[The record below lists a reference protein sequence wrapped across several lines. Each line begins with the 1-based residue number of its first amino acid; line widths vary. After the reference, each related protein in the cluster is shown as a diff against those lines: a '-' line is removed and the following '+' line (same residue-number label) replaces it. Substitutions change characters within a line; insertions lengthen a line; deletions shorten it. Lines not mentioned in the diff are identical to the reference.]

1 MMPRRSLRLTV
12 VASAVLFACN
22 VQAQQTIAPAAAA
35 AAAAADDAPAT
46 PLKAEKAAKADPSAM
61 QTVQVKGSGYD
72 PRRDDTASKMIVSSE
87 EILKYGDT
95 NVTDVLKRLPGITV
109 SGAAGRSG
117 GEIRMRGLGS
127 GYTQILLNG
136 ERAPAGF
143 SLDTLSPDVIERI
156 EILHAASAEY
166 STQSIAGTINVV
178 LKKAVKTAQR
188 DVKLSVGGGRDAF
201 VSNGNLQL
209 SDKEGIFSYS
219 LAASFYRFDHHYG
232 NSAADSPALD
242 LGYLP
247 DGQKNLLRHIT
258 GTANGRSEGINLSPR
273 LNWAFADGD
282 NLTAQFFLNGGRS
295 DNRNHSRTET
305 LMGARPDYDT
315 NDGTSGNHYVF
326 GRTDL
331 TWVRKLDGGAK
342 LELGVRASTT
352 SNTADSHPL
361 GYIDGA
367 GLVLDRK
374 VRVEASYSSLSST
387 GKYSTPWMPGHALSM
402 GWDGTVSQREEERR
416 QRELA
421 LPGGQPPVDSDEHFD
436 ADINLL
442 ALYVQDEWDITPR
455 WSMYAGVRW
464 EAIDTRSAGDTFDA
478 VQQRSSVWSPL
489 LQTLWKLPDTKGDQV
504 RLALT
509 RTYKSPSTTN
519 LIPRRSISTN
529 NSQTDP
535 DRVGNPY
542 LKPELAL
549 GIDASYEHY
558 WAEGALL
565 SARASARRID
575 GYTRQGLLFINDRW
589 VSTPINDGRAN
600 TQTLELEAKFPLRA
614 VLAAPVPALDV
625 RASVSRNWSQV
636 EQVPGPDN
644 RLDQQ
649 TPLSG
654 NFGLDYKT
662 PDGVLTTGG
671 SFNFRTGGPVRIT
684 ERQSAY
690 TSPRRDLD
698 LYAVWKFDA
707 KNQLR
712 LAVMNLLAQD
722 FESNTSYTDASGT
735 IARNGISSS
744 SPQARA
750 TMEMK
755 F

>member
-1 MMPRRSLRLTV
+1 MMPRRTLRLTV
-12 VASAVLFACN
+12 VASAVLFACH
-22 VQAQQTIAPAAAA
+22 VQAQQSEAPAADSVA
-35 AAAAADDAPAT
+35 AT
-46 PLKAEKAAKADPSAM
+46 PPKAEKLAAPAM
-61 QTVQVKGSGYD
+61 QTVEVKGSGYD

-188 DVKLSVGGGRDAF
+188 EVKLGVQGSK
-201 VSNGNLQL
+201 VSFSPTLNVQL
-209 SDKEGIFSYS
+209 SDRDGNFSYS
-219 LAASFYRFDHHYG
+219 LAGALYRFDYHYDNPG
-232 NSAADSPALD
+232 MD
-242 LGYLP
+242 LAYLP
-247 DGQKNLLRHIT
+247 DGGQSLLRRVNGT
-258 GTANGRSEGINLSPR
+258 GDGRSQGVNLSPR
-273 LNWAFADGD
+273 LNWTLAGGD
-282 NLTAQFFLNGGRS
+282 TLTAQFFLSAGRS
-295 DNRNHSRTET
+295 ENRSHSRSETE
-305 LMGARPDYDT
+305 LGMRPDYDT
-315 NDGTSGNHYVF
+315 TDSQNNNDYRY
-326 GRTDL
+326 GRADL
-331 TWVRKLDGGAK
+331 TWVHKLEGGAK
-342 LELGVRASTT
+342 LELKFGASG
-352 SNTADSHPL
+352 SGSTADGRPV
-361 GYIDGA
+361 GYIDGV
-367 GLVLDRK
+367 GLALDRT
-374 VRVEASYSSLSST
+374 VRVEASERGLSST
-387 GKYSTPWMPGHALSM
+387 GKYSAPWVPGHALSM
-402 GWDGTVSQREEERR
+402 GWDGAFTRREEDRW

-421 LPGGQPPVDSDEHFD
+421 LPGGRPPVNSDED
-436 ADINLL
+436 YNADIKRL
-442 ALYVQDEWDITPR
+442 ALYAQDEWEITPR

-464 EAIDTRSAGDTFDA
+464 EGIDTRSDGDSFDA

-509 RTYKSPSTTN
+509 RTYKAPQTGS
-519 LIPRRSISTN
+519 LIPRRSLSTN
-529 NSQTDP
+529 NSQSEP
-535 DRVGNPY
+535 DREGNPN

-589 VSTPINDGRAN
+589 VSTPVNDGRAN
-600 TQTLELEAKFPLRA
+600 TQTVELEAKFPLRA
-614 VLAAPVPALDV
+614 VLAAPVPALDL
-625 RASVSRNWSQV
+625 RASISRNWSQV
-636 EQVPGPDN
+636 DQVPGPNN

-649 TPLSG
+649 TPVSG

-662 PDGVLTTGG
+662 PDGMLTTGG
-671 SFNFRTGGPVRIT
+671 SFNFRNGGPVRIT

-690 TSPRRDLD
+690 TTPRRDLD
-698 LYAVWKFDA
+698 IYALWKFDA

-712 LAVMNLLAQD
+712 LAMSNLLAQD
-722 FESNTSYTDASGT
+722 FESSSSYTDASGT
-735 IARNGISSS
+735 IIRNSISPS

>member
-1 MMPRRSLRLTV
+1 MIPRHPFALRLTV
-12 VASAVLFACN
+12 VAAAVLFACN
-22 VQAQQTIAPAAAA
+22 VQAQQNSTTPQPDAA
-35 AAAAADDAPAT
+35 DAPAEKK
-46 PLKAEKAAKADPSAM
+46 PLKPAKADAPAV
-61 QTVQVKGSGYD
+61 QTVEVKGSGYD

-188 DVKLSVGGGRDAF
+188 ELKLGVQRSRDSFSPSV
-201 VSNGNLQL
+201 NLQL
-209 SDKEGIFSYS
+209 SDRDGNFSYS
-219 LAASFYRFDHHYG
+219 MAGSLFRYDYHYD
-232 NSAADSPALD
+232 NPALE
-242 LGYLP
+242 LGFTP
-247 DGQKNLLRHIT
+247 DGRQNMLRRTHGT
-258 GTANGRSEGINLSPR
+258 GDGRPEGINLSPR
-273 LNWAFADGD
+273 LNWVLPGGD
-282 NLTAQFFLNGGRS
+282 NLTAQFFFNGGRS
-295 DNRNHSRTET
+295 NHRNFSRADTEQ
-305 LMGARPDYDT
+305 GARPDYDT
-315 NDGTSGNHYVF
+315 NTGTSSNHNAF
-326 GRTDL
+326 GRSDL
-331 TWVRKLDGGAK
+331 TWVHKLEGGAR
-342 LELGVRASTT
+342 LELKIGASSARNT
-352 SNTADSHPL
+352 SDGWQQ
-361 GYIDGA
+361 GYIDGV
-367 GLVLDRK
+367 GLALERLTHVK
-374 VRVEASYSSLSST
+374 STENGVSST
-387 GKYSTPWMPGHALSM
+387 GKYSTPLVPGHALSM
-402 GWDGTVSQREEERR
+402 GWDGAYNKREEDRLQRETP
-416 QRELA
+416 
-421 LPGGQPPVDSDEHFD
+421 LPGGRPPFNSDEDFD
-436 ADINLL
+436 ANIKRL
-442 ALYVQDEWDITPR
+442 ALYAQDEWDITPR

-464 EAIDTRSAGDTFDA
+464 EGMDTRSAGNSFDE
-478 VQQRSSVWSPL
+478 VQQRTSVWSPL
-489 LQTLWKLPDTKGDQV
+489 LQTLWKLPDTKGDQI

-509 RTYKSPSTTN
+509 RTYKAQPTAS
-519 LIPRRSISTN
+519 LIPRRFTSTN

-535 DRVGNPY
+535 DREGNPN
-542 LKPELAL
+542 LRPELAL

-589 VSTPINDGRAN
+589 VSTPVNDGRAN

-614 VLAAPVPALDV
+614 VFSTPVPAIDL
-625 RASVSRNWSQV
+625 RGSISRNWSQV
-636 EQVPGPDN
+636 DQVPGPNN

-649 TPLSG
+649 TPVSA
-654 NFGLDYKT
+654 NFGIDYKT

-671 SFNFRTGGPVRIT
+671 SFNFRNGGPVRIT

-690 TSPRRDLD
+690 SSPRRDLD
-698 LYAVWKFDA
+698 LYALWKFNP

-712 LAVMNLLAQD
+712 LAISNLLAQD
-722 FESNTSYTDASGT
+722 FESDTRYTDATGT
-735 IARNGISSS
+735 IQRNNISPS

-750 TMEMK
+750 TLEMK

>member
-1 MMPRRSLRLTV
+1 MLL
-12 VASAVLFACN
+12 AWN
-22 VQAQQTIAPAAAA
+22 VQAQQSETPAADAAAA
-35 AAAAADDAPAT
+35 
-46 PLKAEKAAKADPSAM
+46 PLKADKADKSAAPAM
-61 QTVQVKGSGYD
+61 QTVEVKGSGYD
-72 PRRDDTASKMIVSSE
+72 PRRDDTASKMIVGSE

-188 DVKLSVGGGRDAF
+188 DVKLGVGGGRDAF
-201 VSNGNLQL
+201 SSNGNLQL
-209 SDKEGIFSYS
+209 SDKDGIFSYS
-219 LAASFYRFDHHYG
+219 LAASFYRYDYHYA
-232 NSAADSPALD
+232 NPARD
-242 LGYLP
+242 LGYAP
-247 DGQKNLLRHIT
+247 EGQQNLLRSSKGT
-258 GTANGRSEGINLSPR
+258 GDGRSEGINMSPR
-273 LNWAFADGD
+273 LNWAFPGGD
-282 NLTAQFFLNGGRS
+282 NLTAQFFLNVGRNES
-295 DNRNHSRTET
+295 RTHSRTDT
-305 LMGARPDYDT
+305 LMGLRPDYDT
-315 NDGTSGNHYVF
+315 NDSDGGNHYVF

-331 TWVRKLDGGAK
+331 TWVRKLDGGAR
-342 LELGVRASTT
+342 LELGLRVGL
-352 SNTADSHPL
+352 SNNSSDNHPL
-361 GYIDGA
+361 GHIDGV
-367 GLVLDRK
+367 GLALDRSA
-374 VRVEASYSSLSST
+374 RVDASEKSVSST
-387 GKYSTPWMPGHALSM
+387 GKYSSPLIPGHALSM
-402 GWDGTVSQREEERR
+402 GWDGSYGKRDEERW

-421 LPGGQPPVDSDEHFD
+421 LPGGRPPFNVDEDFN
-436 ADINLL
+436 ADIKRL
-442 ALYVQDEWDITPR
+442 ALYAQDEWEITPR

-464 EAIDTRSAGDTFDA
+464 EGIDTRSIGNTYDE

-509 RTYKSPSTTN
+509 RTYKAPATSS
-519 LIPRRSISTN
+519 LIPRRMMSTN
-529 NSQTDP
+529 NSQTEP
-535 DRVGNPY
+535 DREGNPN

-575 GYTRQGLLFINDRW
+575 GYTRQGLLYINERW
-589 VSTPINDGRAN
+589 VSTPVNDGRAN

-614 VLAAPVPALDV
+614 VLAAPVPAIDL

-636 EQVPGPDN
+636 EHVPGPDN

-649 TPLSG
+649 TPVSG

-662 PDGVLTTGG
+662 PDGMLTTGG
-671 SFNFRTGGPVRIT
+671 SFNFRNGGPVRIT

-698 LYAVWKFDA
+698 IYALWKFDA

-712 LAVMNLLAQD
+712 LAVSNLLAQD
-722 FESNTSYTDASGT
+722 FESTTTYADASGT
-735 IARNGISSS
+735 IVRNNISPS

>member
-12 VASAVLFACN
+12 VCSAVLFAWN
-22 VQAQQTIAPAAAA
+22 VQAQQSETPAAT
-35 AAAAADDAPAT
+35 DASGA
-46 PLKAEKAAKADPSAM
+46 PLKAAKAAAPAM
-61 QTVQVKGSGYD
+61 QTVEVKGSGYD
-72 PRRDDTASKMIVSSE
+72 PRRDDTASKMVVNSE

-188 DVKLSVGGGRDAF
+188 ELKLGVQGSDVSFSPSV
-201 VSNGNLQL
+201 NLQL
-209 SDKEGIFSYS
+209 SDRDGNFSYS
-219 LAASFYRFDHHYG
+219 MAASLFRYDYHYDNPG
-232 NSAADSPALD
+232 LE
-242 LGYLP
+242 LGYAP
-247 DGQKNLLRHIT
+247 DGRQNLLRRTNGT
-258 GTANGRSEGINLSPR
+258 GDGRPEGINLSPR
-273 LNWAFADGD
+273 LNWVLAGGD
-282 NLTAQFFLNGGRS
+282 NVTAQFFFNGGRS
-295 DNRNHSRTET
+295 NHRNFSRAETEQ
-305 LMGARPDYDT
+305 GVRPDYDT
-315 NDGTSGNHYVF
+315 NTGSSSNHNAF
-326 GRTDL
+326 GRSDL
-331 TWVRKLDGGAK
+331 TWLHKLAGGAK
-342 LELGVRASTT
+342 LELKIGASAARNT
-352 SNTADSHPL
+352 SDSL
-361 GYIDGA
+361 QQGFIDGS
-367 GLVLDRK
+367 GLALERQVAVK
-374 VRVEASYSSLSST
+374 STENGVSST
-387 GKYSTPWMPGHALSM
+387 GKYSSPLLPGHALSM
-402 GWDGTVSQREEERR
+402 GWDGAYTQRDETRR
-416 QRELA
+416 QREAA
-421 LPGGQPPVDSDEHFD
+421 LGVSGARPPVNSDEGFD
-436 ADINLL
+436 ATIKRL
-442 ALYVQDEWDITPR
+442 ALYVQDEWEITPR

-464 EAIDTRSAGDTFDA
+464 EGIDTRSAGDTYDE
-478 VQQRSSVWSPL
+478 VNQRTSVWSPL

-509 RTYKSPSTTN
+509 RTYKAQPTAS
-519 LIPRRSISTN
+519 LIPRRNTSTN

-535 DRVGNPY
+535 DREGNPY

-589 VSTPINDGRAN
+589 VSTPVNDGRAN

-614 VLAAPVPALDV
+614 VMAAPVPAIDL

-636 EQVPGPDN
+636 EQVPGPNN

-649 TPLSG
+649 TPVSG
-654 NFGLDYKT
+654 NVGLDYKT

-671 SFNFRTGGPVRIT
+671 SFNFRNGGPVRIT

-698 LYAVWKFDA
+698 IYALWKFDA

-712 LAVMNLLAQD
+712 LAVSNLLAQD
-722 FESNTSYTDASGT
+722 FESDTVYTDANGV
-735 IARNGISSS
+735 IARNSISPS

-750 TMEMK
+750 TLEMK

>member
-1 MMPRRSLRLTV
+1 MMPRSLFSLRLTV
-12 VASAVLFACN
+12 AASAVFFAWN
-22 VQAQQTIAPAAAA
+22 VQAQQTQNAAAA
-35 AAAAADDAPAT
+35 SAPSKAD
-46 PLKAEKAAKADPSAM
+46 KAAKSEPAAM
-61 QTVQVKGSGYD
+61 QTVEVKGSGYD
-72 PRRDDTASKMIVSSE
+72 PRRDDTASKMVVSSE

-95 NVTDVLKRLPGITV
+95 NVTDVLKRLPGITI
-109 SGAAGRSG
+109 SGAAGRTG

-156 EILHAASAEY
+156 EILHAASAEF

-178 LKKAVKTAQR
+178 LKKAVKTAQHELKLGVQGS
-188 DVKLSVGGGRDAF
+188 DVSFSPSV
-201 VSNGNLQL
+201 NLLL
-209 SDKEGIFSYS
+209 SDRVGNFSYS
-219 LAASFYRFDHHYG
+219 LAASMFRYDYHYDNPG
-232 NSAADSPALD
+232 LE
-242 LGYLP
+242 LGYAP
-247 DGQKNLLRHIT
+247 DGRQNLLRRTNGT
-258 GTANGRSEGINLSPR
+258 GDGRPEGINLSPR
-273 LNWAFADGD
+273 LNWVLPGGD
-282 NLTAQFFLNGGRS
+282 NLTAQLFFNGGRS
-295 DNRNHSRTET
+295 NHRSFSRVDTQQG
-305 LMGARPDYDT
+305 LRPDYDT
-315 NDGTSGNHYVF
+315 STGSSSNHNAF
-326 GRTDL
+326 GRSDL
-331 TWVRKLDGGAK
+331 TWMHKLAGGAK
-342 LELGVRASTT
+342 LELKIGASAARNT
-352 SNTADSHPL
+352 SDSL
-361 GYIDGA
+361 QQGTIDGS
-367 GLVLDRK
+367 GLALERTVGVK
-374 VRVEASYSSLSST
+374 ATENGVSST
-387 GKYSTPWMPGHALSM
+387 GKYSSPLLPGHALSM
-402 GWDGTVSQREEERR
+402 GWDGAHTGRDEARR
-416 QRELA
+416 QREAA
-421 LPGGQPPVDSDEHFD
+421 LPGARPVNSDEGFD
-436 ADINLL
+436 ATIARL

-464 EAIDTRSAGDTFDA
+464 EGIDTRSAGDTYDE
-478 VQQRSSVWSPL
+478 VQQRTSVWSPL

-509 RTYKSPSTTN
+509 RTYKAQPTSS
-519 LIPRRSISTN
+519 LIPRRNTSTN

-535 DRVGNPY
+535 DREGNPY

-575 GYTRQGLLFINDRW
+575 GYTRQGLLYSNERW
-589 VSTPINDGRAN
+589 VSTPVNDGRAN

-614 VLAAPVPALDV
+614 VLSVPASASASVPALDL

-649 TPLSG
+649 TPVSG

-662 PDGVLTTGG
+662 PDGVLSTGG
-671 SFNFRTGGPVRIT
+671 SFNFRNGGPVRIT

-690 TSPRRDLD
+690 TSPRRDVD
-698 LYAVWKFDA
+698 IYALWKFDA

-712 LAVMNLLAQD
+712 LAVSNLLAQD
-722 FESNTSYTDASGT
+722 FESNTSYADASGT
-735 IARNGISSS
+735 IQRNSISPS

>member
-1 MMPRRSLRLTV
+1 MMPCRSFRLTV
-12 VASAVLFACN
+12 VASAVLFACH
-22 VQAQQTIAPAAAA
+22 VQARQSETPVAADAAAVPLQADKA
-35 AAAAADDAPAT
+35 AAP
-46 PLKAEKAAKADPSAM
+46 AM
-61 QTVQVKGSGYD
+61 QTVEVKGGDYD

-201 VSNGNLQL
+201 SSNGNLQL
-209 SDKEGIFSYS
+209 SDKAGIFSYA
-219 LAASFYRFDHHYG
+219 LAASFYRYDYHYD
-232 NSAADSPALD
+232 NPADNPALD

-247 DGQKNLLRHIT
+247 DGRQNLLRHIT
-258 GTANGRSEGINLSPR
+258 GTGKGRSEGINLSPR

-282 NLTAQFFLNGGRS
+282 NLTAQFFLNAGRS
-295 DNRNHSRTET
+295 DNRSHGRTET
-305 LMGARPDYDT
+305 LQGARPDYDT
-315 NDGTSGNHYVF
+315 NDGTSGNRHVF

-331 TWVRKLDGGAK
+331 TWVRKLDAGAK
-342 LELGVRASTT
+342 LELGLRVSATG
-352 SNTADSHPL
+352 NTADSHPL
-361 GYIDGA
+361 GYSDDL

-374 VRVEASYSSLSST
+374 VRVEATYSSVSST
-387 GKYSTPWMPGHALSM
+387 GKYSAPWLPGHALSM
-402 GWDGTVSQREEERR
+402 GWDGTLSQREEERR

-421 LPGGQPPVDSDEHFD
+421 LAGGRPPIDSDEHFD
-436 ADINLL
+436 ADIKLL
-442 ALYVQDEWDITPR
+442 AVYAQDEWDITPR

-464 EAIDTRSAGDTFDA
+464 EGIDTRSAGDTFDA
-478 VQQRSSVWSPL
+478 VQQRSGVWSPL

-509 RTYKSPSTTN
+509 RTYKSPSTSN

-529 NSQTDP
+529 NSQTEP
-535 DRVGNPY
+535 DRVGNPN

-558 WAEGALL
+558 WADSALL

-575 GYTRQGLLFINDRW
+575 GYTRQGLLLIDERW

-625 RASVSRNWSQV
+625 RASISRNWSQV

-654 NFGLDYKT
+654 NVGLDYKT
-662 PDGVLTTGG
+662 PDGVLSTGG
-671 SFNFRTGGPVRIT
+671 SFTFRTGGPVRIT

-712 LAVMNLLAQD
+712 VAVSNLLAQD

-735 IARNGISSS
+735 IARNGISTSV
-744 SPQARA
+744 PQARA

>member
-1 MMPRRSLRLTV
+1 MMPRRSFRLTV
-12 VASAVLFACN
+12 VASAVLFACH
-22 VQAQQTIAPAAAA
+22 VQARQSETPVAADAAAVPLQADKA
-35 AAAAADDAPAT
+35 AAP
-46 PLKAEKAAKADPSAM
+46 AM
-61 QTVQVKGSGYD
+61 QTVEVKGGGYD

-201 VSNGNLQL
+201 SSNGNLQL
-209 SDKEGIFSYS
+209 SDKAGIFSYA
-219 LAASFYRFDHHYG
+219 LAASFYRYDYHYD
-232 NSAADSPALD
+232 NPADNPALD

-247 DGQKNLLRHIT
+247 DGRQNLLRHIT
-258 GTANGRSEGINLSPR
+258 GTGKGRSEGINLSPR

-282 NLTAQFFLNGGRS
+282 NLTAQFFLNAGRS
-295 DNRNHSRTET
+295 DNRSHSRTET
-305 LMGARPDYDT
+305 LLGARPDYDT
-315 NDGTSGNHYVF
+315 NDGTSGNRYVF

-331 TWVRKLDGGAK
+331 TWVRKLDAGAK
-342 LELGVRASTT
+342 LELGLRVSATG
-352 SNTADSHPL
+352 NTADSHPL
-361 GYIDGA
+361 GYSDDL

-374 VRVEASYSSLSST
+374 VRVEATYSSVSST
-387 GKYSTPWMPGHALSM
+387 GKYSAPWLPGHALSM
-402 GWDGTVSQREEERR
+402 GWDGTLSQREEERR

-421 LPGGQPPVDSDEHFD
+421 LAGGRPPIDSDEHFD
-436 ADINLL
+436 ADIKLL
-442 ALYVQDEWDITPR
+442 AVYAQDEWDITPR

-464 EAIDTRSAGDTFDA
+464 EGIDTRSAGDTFDA
-478 VQQRSSVWSPL
+478 VQQRSGVWSPL

-509 RTYKSPSTTN
+509 RTYKSPSTSN

-529 NSQTDP
+529 NSQTEP
-535 DRVGNPY
+535 DRVGNPN

-558 WAEGALL
+558 WADSALL

-575 GYTRQGLLFINDRW
+575 GYTRQGLLLIDERW

-625 RASVSRNWSQV
+625 RASISRNWSQV

-654 NFGLDYKT
+654 NVGLDYKT
-662 PDGVLTTGG
+662 PDGVLSTGG
-671 SFNFRTGGPVRIT
+671 SFTFRTGGPVRIT

-712 LAVMNLLAQD
+712 VAVSNLLAQD

-735 IARNGISSS
+735 IARNGISTSV
-744 SPQARA
+744 PQARA

>member
-12 VASAVLFACN
+12 VACAVLVACHA
-22 VQAQQTIAPAAAA
+22 QAQQTEI
-35 AAAAADDAPAT
+35 AAADGASAT
-46 PLKAEKAAKADPSAM
+46 PLKTDNAAPAM
-61 QTVQVKGSGYD
+61 QTVEVKGSGYD
-72 PRRDDTASKMIVSSE
+72 PRRDDTASKMVVSSE
-87 EILKYGDT
+87 EIVKYGDT
-95 NVTDVLKRLPGITV
+95 SVTDVLKRLPGITV
-109 SGAAGRSG
+109 SGAAGRAG

-188 DVKLSVGGGRDAF
+188 DIKLGVGGARDAF
-201 VSNGNLQL
+201 SSNGNLQL
-209 SDKEGIFSYS
+209 SDKDGMFSYS
-219 LAASFYRFDHHYG
+219 LAASFYRYDYHYE
-232 NSAADSPALD
+232 SAHDKPSLD

-247 DGQKNLLRHIT
+247 DGQQNLLRRMT
-258 GTANGRSEGINLSPR
+258 GTADGRSEGINLSPR
-273 LNWAFADGD
+273 LNWAFPGGD
-282 NLTAQFFLNGGRS
+282 NLTVQFFLNGGRS
-295 DNRNHSRTET
+295 DNRNHNRTET
-305 LMGARPDYDT
+305 VLGTRPDYDT
-315 NDGTSGNHYVF
+315 DEGSSGNHYVF

-331 TWVRKLDGGAK
+331 NWVRKLDGGAK
-342 LELGVRASTT
+342 LELGLRASAT

-361 GYIDGA
+361 GYIDGV

-374 VRVEASYSSLSST
+374 VHVAATYSSLSST
-387 GKYSTPWMPGHALSM
+387 GKYLAPWMPGHALSM
-402 GWDGTVSQREEERR
+402 GWDGTLSQREEERR
-416 QRELA
+416 QREVA
-421 LPGGQPPVDSDEHFD
+421 LPGGRPPVDSDEHFD
-436 ADINLL
+436 ADIKLL
-442 ALYVQDEWDITPR
+442 ALYAQDEWDITPR
-455 WSMYAGVRW
+455 WSMYAGLRW
-464 EAIDTRSAGDTFDA
+464 EGIATRSAGDSFDA

-509 RTYKSPSTTN
+509 HTYKAPSTTN

-529 NSQTDP
+529 NSQTEP
-535 DRVGNPY
+535 DRVGNPN

-589 VSTPINDGRAN
+589 VSTPVNDGRAN

-614 VLAAPVPALDV
+614 VLAAPAPALDL

-649 TPLSG
+649 TPVSG
-654 NFGLDYKT
+654 NVGLDYKT

-671 SFNFRTGGPVRIT
+671 SFNFRNGGPVRIT

-698 LYAVWKFDA
+698 MYALWKFDA

-712 LAVMNLLAQD
+712 LAVSNLLAQD

-735 IARNGISSS
+735 LQRNSISTS

>member
-1 MMPRRSLRLTV
+1 MMPRRTLRLTV
-12 VASAVLFACN
+12 VASAVLFACH
-22 VQAQQTIAPAAAA
+22 VQAQQSEAPAADPVA
-35 AAAAADDAPAT
+35 AT
-46 PLKAEKAAKADPSAM
+46 PPKAEKPAAPAM
-61 QTVQVKGSGYD
+61 QTVEVKGSGYD

-188 DVKLSVGGGRDAF
+188 DVKLGMGGGRDAF
-201 VSNGNLQL
+201 SSNGNLQW
-209 SDKEGIFSYS
+209 SDKDGIFSYS
-219 LAASFYRFDHHYG
+219 LAASLYRYDYHYD
-232 NSAADSPALD
+232 NPADNPALD

-247 DGQKNLLRHIT
+247 DGQPSLLRRVT
-258 GTANGRSEGINLSPR
+258 GTGDGRSDGINLSPR
-273 LNWAFADGD
+273 LHWAFADGD
-282 NLTAQFFLNGGRS
+282 SLTAQFFLNAGRS
-295 DNRNHSRTET
+295 ENRSHNRSET
-305 LMGARPDYDT
+305 LLGERPEYDT
-315 NDGTSGNHYVF
+315 NDGTSGNDFVF

-331 TWVRKLDGGAK
+331 SWVRKLDGGAK
-342 LELGVRASTT
+342 LELGVRASATG
-352 SNTADSHPL
+352 NTADSHPL
-361 GYIDGA
+361 GYIDGV
-367 GLVLDRK
+367 GLALDRT
-374 VRVEASYSSLSST
+374 VRVKANYGSLSST
-387 GKYSTPWMPGHALSM
+387 GKYSAPWMPGHALSM

-416 QRELA
+416 QREQA
-421 LPGGQPPVDSDEHFD
+421 LPGGRPPVDSDEHFD
-436 ADINLL
+436 ADIKLL
-442 ALYVQDEWDITPR
+442 ALYAQDEWDITPR
-455 WSMYAGVRW
+455 WSAYAGLRW
-464 EAIDTRSAGDTFDA
+464 EGIDTRSAGDSFDA
-478 VQQRSSVWSPL
+478 VRQRSSVWSPL

-509 RTYKSPSTTN
+509 RTYKSPSTSN
-519 LIPRRSISTN
+519 LIPRRSIATN

-535 DRVGNPY
+535 DRVGNPN

-625 RASVSRNWSQV
+625 RASISRNWSQV
-636 EQVPGPDN
+636 EHVPGPNN

-654 NFGLDYKT
+654 NVGLDYKT
-662 PDGVLTTGG
+662 PDGVLSTGG

-684 ERQSAY
+684 EQQSAY

-698 LYAVWKFDA
+698 LYALWKFDA

-712 LAVMNLLAQD
+712 VAVSNLLAQD
-722 FESNTSYTDASGT
+722 FESNSFYTDASGS
-735 IARNGISSS
+735 IARTGVTPT

>member
-1 MMPRRSLRLTV
+1 MPRRCLRLTV
-12 VASAVLFACN
+12 IASAVLFAWN
-22 VQAQQTIAPAAAA
+22 AQAQQSETPAAVEAA
-35 AAAAADDAPAT
+35 AV
-46 PLKAEKAAKADPSAM
+46 PLKAEKAAAPAL
-61 QTVQVKGSGYD
+61 QTVEVKGSGYD
-72 PRRDDTASKMIVSSE
+72 PRRDDTASKMVVSSE

-188 DVKLSVGGGRDAF
+188 ELKLGVQGSDVSFSPSVN
-201 VSNGNLQL
+201 VQL
-209 SDKEGIFSYS
+209 SDRDGNFSYS
-219 LAASFYRFDHHYG
+219 LAGSLYRYDYHYDNPG
-232 NSAADSPALD
+232 LE
-242 LGYLP
+242 LGYAP
-247 DGQKNLLRHIT
+247 DGRQNLLRRTSGT
-258 GTANGRSEGINLSPR
+258 GDGRSEGINLSPR
-273 LNWAFADGD
+273 LNWSFPGGD
-282 NLTAQFFLNGGRS
+282 NLTAQFFLNAGRS
-295 DNRNHSRTET
+295 DNRSHQRTDT
-305 LMGARPDYDT
+305 VLGLRPDYDT

-326 GRTDL
+326 GRADL

-342 LELGVRASTT
+342 LELGLRASAT

-361 GYIDGA
+361 GYIDA
-367 GLVLDRK
+367 VGLVLDRN
-374 VRVEASYSSLSST
+374 VRVEATYSSLSST
-387 GKYSTPWMPGHALSM
+387 GKYSLPWMPGHALSM
-402 GWDGTVSQREEERR
+402 GWDGTLSQREEQRR

-421 LPGGQPPVDSDEHFD
+421 LPGGRQRVDSDEHFD
-436 ADINLL
+436 ADIKLL
-442 ALYVQDEWDITPR
+442 ALYAQDEWDITPR

-464 EAIDTRSAGDTFDA
+464 EGIDTRSAGDTFAA

-489 LQTLWKLPDTKGDQV
+489 LQTLWKLLDTKGDQV

-509 RTYKSPSTTN
+509 RTYKSPSTSN
-519 LIPRRSISTN
+519 LIPRRSVSTN

-535 DRVGNPY
+535 DREGNPN

-575 GYTRQGLLFINDRW
+575 GYTRQGLLFIDERW
-589 VSTPINDGRAN
+589 VSTPVNDGRAN
-600 TQTLELEAKFPLRA
+600 TQTLALEAKFPLRA
-614 VLAAPVPALDV
+614 VMAAPVPGIDL

-636 EQVPGPDN
+636 EQVPGPNN

-649 TPLSG
+649 TPVSG

-662 PDGVLTTGG
+662 PGGMLTTGG
-671 SFNFRTGGPVRIT
+671 SFNFRNGGPVRIT

-698 LYAVWKFDA
+698 IYALWKFDA

-712 LAVMNLLAQD
+712 LAVSNLLAQD
-722 FESNTSYTDASGT
+722 FESDTSYTDASGT
-735 IARNGISSS
+735 IARNSISPS

-750 TMEMK
+750 TLEMK